1 MLCPTKRVWTLLIFS
16 LVLIIHC
23 LSLHSLLCLL
33 VTNWFKTWR
42 FIIEVNI
49 LGTLLCPVFSR
60 KSCQLYR
67 HCLKTCTPLA
77 SSMVLGDKIIAKFI
91 KAQWRKKVNK
101 WQTLLGWTTFPG
113 RKCMY
118 QLQGKAG
125 IDRSRSRRQWSFSLC
140 VWQILQTS
148 KIVFTFSPGG
158 NSYCP

>member
-91 KAQWRKKVNK
+91 KAQWRKKKSINGK
-101 WQTLLGWTTFPG
+101 LYWDELLFQEENVCTSCRVKPA
-113 RKCMY
+113 
-118 QLQGKAG
+118 L
-125 IDRSRSRRQWSFSLC
+125 IDPDLEGNGHFLC
-140 VWQILQTS
+140 VSGKYYKLV
-148 KIVFTFSPGG
+148 K
-158 NSYCP
+158 

>member
-91 KAQWRKKVNK
+91 KAQWRKKKSINGK
-101 WQTLLGWTTFPG
+101 LYWDELLFQEENVCTSCRVKTA
-113 RKCMY
+113 
-118 QLQGKAG
+118 L
-125 IDRSRSRRQWSFSLC
+125 IDPDLEGNGHFLC
-140 VWQILQTS
+140 VSGKYYKLV
-148 KIVFTFSPGG
+148 K
-158 NSYCP
+158 